1 MRVVIDSN
9 IWVSYLINPGTPFQ
23 ETVDTLLGKATVL
36 YSDATLQEVLQVLL
50 RPKFRCYVDIED
62 AYDFAARLSIE
73 GELVDTPAAIKACR
87 DPADDKFLDLAVS
100 GKADMIVTGDADLL
114 ALDPF
119 RGIAILR
126 PGEALRRLK
135 I

>member
-50 RPKFRCYVDIED
+50 RPKFRRYVDIED
-62 AYDFAARLSIE
+62 AYDFAARLSTE
-73 GELVDTPAAIKACR
+73 GELVDAPAAIKVCR
-87 DPADDKFLDLAVS
+87 DPKDDKFLDLAVS
-100 GKADMIVTGDADLL
+100 GKADMIVTGDADLP

-126 PGEALRRLK
+126 PGEAPRRLK
-135 I
+135 T